1 MPVVDGTEVKRG
13 DLLVRVNPDTLEAQ
27 VKQQEA
33 ALQAQ
38 RAQSAQNRAQLLR
51 TQQELRRTEELAA
64 NGFATEDQLEAAR
77 TSVEIQEASLEA
89 SQFRIEQQTM
99 LLREVQDELSRA
111 STFAAIDGTITRIDR
126 EVGDRVVGTGQ
137 FEGTLIMMLSDL
149 TNMEVQVEVSESDII
164 DVELGD
170 AVKVEIDALPDE
182 TFEGEVIEIA
192 NSAQTTESGSR
203 DQLTTFLVKIGLL
216 EPSAAIRPGMTAT
229 ADIETET
236 VEEVVRVPLQAVT
249 VRTREVVRK
258 ALEPDDEDAAE
269 DTAEAEDEP
278 ETPEASSNDDDEDE
292 EDAENEFQRIVFVV
306 NDGVAE
312 MRVVETGISDGR
324 FIEILEGLE
333 AGETVVTG
341 RYSVLTRELEHEDA
355 VEVEEREDRRGN
367 GNRD

>member
-1 MPVVDGTEVKRG
+1 
-13 DLLVRVNPDTLEAQ
+13 
-27 VKQQEA
+27 
-33 ALQAQ
+33 
-38 RAQSAQNRAQLLR
+38 
-51 TQQELRRTEELAA
+51 
-64 NGFATEDQLEAAR
+64 
-77 TSVEIQEASLEA
+77 
-89 SQFRIEQQTM
+89 
-99 LLREVQDELSRA
+99 
-111 STFAAIDGTITRIDR
+111 
-126 EVGDRVVGTGQ
+126 
-137 FEGTLIMMLSDL
+137 
-149 TNMEVQVEVSESDII
+149 
-164 DVELGD
+164 
-170 AVKVEIDALPDE
+170 
-182 TFEGEVIEIA
+182 
-192 NSAQTTESGSR
+192 
-203 DQLTTFLVKIGLL
+203 
-216 EPSAAIRPGMTAT
+216 MTAT

-269 DTAEAEDEP
+269 DTAEAEEEP
-278 ETPEASSNDDDEDE
+278 EIPEASSNDDDEDE